1 MQTHDA
7 VTIYDLL
14 LGTVKDPREAIQ
26 TTGFEGLDVI
36 PANIDLSA
44 AEVHLVNEVAREQ
57 ILASVLRKVS
67 ADYDVILI
75 DCQPSLGL
83 LTVNALTASHGV
95 LIPLECEFFALR
107 GVALL
112 VETIEKVKDRLNP
125 GLALDGILATMYDS
139 RTLHSREVLQRVV
152 EAFDD
157 SVLET
162 VIGRTVKFPDASVA
176 GKPIIQFAPEHPA
189 ALAYRKVRGSSSRVA
204 PSRRGAPL
212 AERELAVDADASAAV
227 RADPERAFR
236 VSIGNFEGPF
246 DLLLSLIGSHEMD
259 ITEVSLSLVTN
270 EFIAHI
276 RGLDG
281 PEDLDEASSFL
292 VVAATLLDLKLVGLL
307 PQGELVDAEDVALL
321 EARDLLFARLLQYR
335 AFKQAASWF
344 QERLAAESGRAFR
357 DVPLEERFRAQVPEL
372 VWTTSP
378 ADLAAIALLALAPR
392 EIPTVGLDHLHAPL
406 VSIRE
411 QAAVVVARL
420 RGGAPVTFR
429 ELVADAGVTGVVI
442 ARFLAVL
449 ELYRVAAI
457 EFDQPEALGEL
468 TLTWTAESWTDDA
481 LASLGAGYDS

>member
-1 MQTHDA
+1 M
-7 VTIYDLL
+7 
-14 LGTVKDPREAIQ
+14 
-26 TTGFEGLDVI
+26 
-36 PANIDLSA
+36 
-44 AEVHLVNEVAREQ
+44 
-57 ILASVLRKVS
+57 
-67 ADYDVILI
+67 
-75 DCQPSLGL
+75 
-83 LTVNALTASHGV
+83 
-95 LIPLECEFFALR
+95 
-107 GVALL
+107 
-112 VETIEKVKDRLNP
+112 
-125 GLALDGILATMYDS
+125 
-139 RTLHSREVLQRVV
+139 
-152 EAFDD
+152 
-157 SVLET
+157 
-162 VIGRTVKFPDASVA
+162 
-176 GKPIIQFAPEHPA
+176 
-189 ALAYRKVRGSSSRVA
+189 A

-212 AERELAVDADASAAV
+212 AERELAVDAEACAAV

-236 VSIGNFEGPF
+236 VSIGNFAGPF

-281 PEDLDEASSFL
+281 PEDHDEARAFL

-335 AFKQAASWF
+335 AFKLAASWF

-392 EIPTVGLDHLHAPL
+392 EIPTVGLAHLHAPL